1 MESGQA
7 EVVSFHLVGAKTS
20 QERSAVMTVTDQQKS
35 VLEQEVITILS
46 QLHPLPITI
55 TPQTKEDGAI
65 IYAWQAQYSSGTH
78 PRFTEAL
85 RAALE
90 SSMYTLMST
99 PVQDSDEED
108 S

>member
-1 MESGQA
+1 MESRQA
-7 EVVSFHLVGAKTS
+7 EVVSFHLVGTKTS